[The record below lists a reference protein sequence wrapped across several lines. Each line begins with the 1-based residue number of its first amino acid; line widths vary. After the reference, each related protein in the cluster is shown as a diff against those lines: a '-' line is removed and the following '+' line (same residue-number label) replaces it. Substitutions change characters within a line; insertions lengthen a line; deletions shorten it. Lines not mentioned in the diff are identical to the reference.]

1 MCSKKTI
8 LIVDDD
14 VTVGDALRV
23 VLLDRGCG
31 AIVATS
37 GHDAL
42 KAVDSERFDA
52 AIIDVGLPD
61 MTGLELLS
69 RLRTR
74 DPILRIIIMTA
85 LPSPEILGEASRL
98 GAIRVLAKPFRLSDV
113 IALINMPNE
122 QR

>member
-1 MCSKKTI
+1 MSSKKTI

-23 VLLDRGCG
+23 VLSDRDCG
-31 AIVATS
+31 AIVVTS
-37 GHDAL
+37 GHAAL
-42 KAVDSERFDA
+42 KAVDSKRFDA

-69 RLRTR
+69 MLRTR

-85 LPSPEILGEASRL
+85 LPSPEILSEASRL
-98 GAIRVLAKPFRLSDV
+98 GAISVLAKPFRLSDV

-122 QR
+122 QL